1 MKWVL
6 SQHSTALLWLNAPII
21 GGWAVLF
28 TPRKYIFLFLLSRVV
43 WSVGLDV
50 SRVYCRDPLWE
61 KGF

>member
-28 TPRKYIFLFLLSRVV
+28 IPRKYIFRLVE
-43 WSVGLDV
+43 V
-50 SRVYCRDPLWE
+50 SLTNSPSNT
-61 KGF
+61 